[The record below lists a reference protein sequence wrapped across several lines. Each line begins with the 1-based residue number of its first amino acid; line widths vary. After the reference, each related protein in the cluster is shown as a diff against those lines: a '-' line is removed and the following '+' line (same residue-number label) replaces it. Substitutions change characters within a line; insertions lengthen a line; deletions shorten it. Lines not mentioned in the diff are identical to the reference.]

1 MLSTSLKDLNIND
14 TSHDIFKPSIPGPE
28 EEEEDSPACHAGDSG
43 FEPRLDRIQHS
54 D

>member
-1 MLSTSLKDLNIND
+1 MTQSYS
-14 TSHDIFKPSIPGPE
+14 IFKTVIIPGPE
-28 EEEEDSPACHAGDSG
+28 EEVEDSPACHAGDSG